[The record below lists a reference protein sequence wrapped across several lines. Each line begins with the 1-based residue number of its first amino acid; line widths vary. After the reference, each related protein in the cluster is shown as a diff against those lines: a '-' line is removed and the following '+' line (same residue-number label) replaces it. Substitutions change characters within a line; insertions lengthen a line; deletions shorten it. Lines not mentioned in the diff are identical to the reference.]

1 MFTVMKDCERPEVGP
16 LQSGGHHNEPHRLQK
31 YTIKRL
37 DARVELPAP
46 CSPLLRELFLVSPLP
61 VPLIRTHLYLDSGL
75 IVLNGQIPL
84 HSLRRTN
91 SIHQE
96 AAHAQHGAHWKIDR
110 AELSE

>member
-1 MFTVMKDCERPEVGP
+1 MKDCERPEVGP

-46 CSPLLRELFLVSPLP
+46 CSPLLTELFLVSPLP
-61 VPLIRTHLYLDSGL
+61 APLIRTHLYLDSGL
-75 IVLNGQIPL
+75 IVSNGQIPF

-96 AAHAQHGAHWKIDR
+96 AAHAQRGAHWKIGR